1 MIPQITVRVGM
12 ISYASRVV
20 LVLFGYAISFSP
32 NTPAQVL
39 TPESLLEEVVSLHQG
54 TMEASFVH
62 KLSSELW
69 EGSRTLTGSIRLSGD
84 QYRIETL
91 FEIII
96 GRGDEVWIY
105 RPEDQQVLITSVE
118 ESDLAYSPG
127 ALFHSYERLYRA
139 HAYTRETLGGIP
151 HFRLELHP
159 AEENF
164 LIRSLTLWLKADDRL
179 VTRLVALDQ
188 DDTRTEI
195 ELTEVRVGV
204 PIPPETFEFTL
215 PEDVEVIDLRS

>member
-1 MIPQITVRVGM
+1 M

-20 LVLFGYAISFSP
+20 LILFGFAISFSP

-39 TPESLLEEVVSLHQG
+39 SPESLLEDVVSLYQG

-62 KLSSELW
+62 KLTSELW
-69 EGSRTLTGSIRLSGD
+69 EGSQTLTGSVQLLGD

-91 FEIII
+91 FEIIT

-105 RPEDQQVLITSVE
+105 RPEDNQILITTIE
-118 ESDLAYSPG
+118 EDGLAYSPG
-127 ALFHSYERLYRA
+127 ALFHSYEKLYRA
-139 HAYTRETLGGIP
+139 HAYTRETLRGVP
-151 HFRLELHP
+151 YFRLELHP
-159 AEENF
+159 TEENF
-164 LIRSLTLWLKADDRL
+164 SIRSLTLWLRASDRV

-195 ELTEVRVGV
+195 ELTDVRVGV
-204 PIPPETFEFTL
+204 TIPPETFEFNP
-215 PEDVEVIDLRS
+215 PEGVEVIDLRS

>member
-1 MIPQITVRVGM
+1 MTPQITVRVVM

-20 LVLFGYAISFSP
+20 LVLVGFAVSFSP
-32 NTPAQVL
+32 SPRAQVL
-39 TPESLLEEVVSLHQG
+39 SPESLLEEVVSLCQG
-54 TMEASFVH
+54 TLEASFVH

-69 EGSRTLTGSIRLSGD
+69 EGSRTLTGNIQLSGD

-127 ALFHSYERLYRA
+127 ALFQSYEKLYRA
-139 HAYTRETLGGIP
+139 HAYTRETLSSIP
-151 HFRLELHP
+151 HLRLELHP
-159 AEENF
+159 SEENF
-164 LIRSLTLWLKADDRL
+164 LIRSLTLWLKADDRV
-179 VTRLVALDQ
+179 VTRLVASDQ
-188 DDTRTEI
+188 DETLTEI
-195 ELTEVRVGV
+195 ELTDVRVGV